1 MPTEAFCSIDKS
13 ANSSFLNNDDD
24 DEHEHAHAHAHCY
37 SNSNSITGGNEAFSA
52 LSSVHQQQEESFET
66 ITAMNNGQLS
76 QVTIVSFGGIS
87 TSQHEQKMAL
97 VVVASPHYKNIYE

>member
-1 MPTEAFCSIDKS
+1 MTTNMNMHMHMHMHTATQTQ
-13 ANSSFLNNDDD
+13 
-24 DEHEHAHAHAHCY
+24 
-37 SNSNSITGGNEAFSA
+37 ITGGNEAFSA

-87 TSQHEQKMAL
+87 TSQHEQKNGPRRRCITPL
-97 VVVASPHYKNIYE
+97 QKHV